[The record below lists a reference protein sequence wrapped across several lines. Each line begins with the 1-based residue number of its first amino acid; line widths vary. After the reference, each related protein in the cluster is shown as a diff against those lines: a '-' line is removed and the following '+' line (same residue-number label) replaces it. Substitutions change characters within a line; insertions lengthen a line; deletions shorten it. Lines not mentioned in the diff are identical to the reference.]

1 MSSYFIFA
9 LVLTVLYVVYYAVV
23 IARDFYGKKG
33 TEKPGEEVFDFA
45 PEDIMEES
53 VNVSE
58 NENGFIV
65 GKERYGTEEPPAAA
79 DTPQESSAEQNE
91 AAAQER
97 FERLKARAEARME
110 ETEPYLSDPLNAEEM
125 YKAMVSG
132 GRLDNRPRLAW
143 RPVKDKL

>member
-23 IARDFYGKKG
+23 IARDLYGEKG
-33 TEKPGEEVFDFA
+33 TEQQDEEVFDLG
-45 PEDIMEES
+45 PEDITEES

-58 NENGFIV
+58 NENGFSV
-65 GKERYGTEEPPAAA
+65 GKERYGTENPPAAA
-79 DTPQESSAEQNE
+79 DTPQESGAEQNE

-97 FERLKARAEARME
+97 FERLKAKAEARME

-132 GRLDNRPRLAW
+132 GRLDNRPCLVW